1 MEYYVFITNDCNLN
15 CKYCSV
21 LLKNEKHNIP
31 SAPIYSLSELNN
43 FIHTTQLKYN
53 DQCAD
58 IVFFG
63 GEPTLNYN
71 YIREIIQ
78 SHNRNINVPYKYTYM
93 LHTNG
98 ILLGAIPDDILLNID
113 AIMLSINYDMVPH
126 AQLNEGY
133 FKSLTDSVNT
143 IRRKKNVPIIGRLTI
158 TENTSLYSEVS
169 LFNIFFDAM
178 YWQLENC
185 YTFGD
190 FSRFHKS
197 YKYELELTFD
207 LWLKYLQNGILLNFI
222 PFIAATNF
230 ALNKQMPT
238 SFCCGY
244 NESIIFIQTN
254 GACYTCAEDM
264 TTQKNLI
271 GDLKIGIT
279 FDEFSL
285 KDTVCTAC
293 HYNQICKGRCGR
305 MHREFSREHID
316 EYCKLNK
323 ILFNL
328 VLDNLSIISSAID
341 EFKLNFDMNNSI
353 YHYTEYTP

>member
-1 MEYYVFITNDCNLN
+1 MEYYIFITNDCNLN

-21 LLKNEKHNIP
+21 LLKNEKYNIP
-31 SAPIYSLSELNN
+31 SNPIYSLNELNR
-43 FIHTTQLKYN
+43 FIHATQLKYN

-63 GEPTLNYN
+63 GEPTLNYK

-78 SHNRNINVPYKYTYM
+78 SHKNSINVPYKYTYM

-98 ILLGAIPDDILLNID
+98 ILLGAIPDDILLDID

-143 IRRKKNVPIIGRLTI
+143 IRRKKSVPIIGRLTI
-158 TENTSLYSEVS
+158 TENTSLYSEIS

-185 YTFGD
+185 YTFCD

-197 YKYELELTFD
+197 YKYELELTFN
-207 LWLKYLQNGILLNFI
+207 LWLSYLQKGILLNFI

-230 ALNKQMPT
+230 ALNKEIPNT
-238 SFCCGY
+238 FCCGY

-271 GDLKIGIT
+271 GDLKKGIA
-279 FDEFSL
+279 FDDFCL
-285 KDTVCTAC
+285 KDTICASC
-293 HYNQICKGRCGR
+293 SYNHICKGRCGR
-305 MHREFSREHID
+305 MHREFNREHID

-323 ILFNL
+323 VLFDL
-328 VLDNLSIISSAID
+328 VLDNLSVISSAID
-341 EFKLNFDMNNSI
+341 KFNLNFDMNNSI